1 MAGKEGLIY
10 KFFEKW
16 KDRTM
21 NKFATKMLKDNPSL
35 EKDLRALDKA
45 FGGLQKELDKRKKKY
60 NIK

>member
-1 MAGKEGLIY
+1 MANREGLIY

-21 NKFATKMLKDNPSL
+21 NKFAIKMLKDNPSL